1 MIYSNQ
7 ILILQFRSISEKKL
21 KTIVLL
27 GGGLIGVTVQIINC
41 IYVMQI
47 FGTKAKPGRI
57 ESPSGRP
64 VTISI
69 EDSND
74 VH

>member
-1 MIYSNQ
+1 MECLSSS
-7 ILILQFRSISEKKL
+7 SIIIRKKL
-21 KTIVLL
+21 KFIVFL

-47 FGTKAKPGRI
+47 FGTETKPGRI

-64 VTISI
+64 ITISI